1 MSEQFTEVFGGNGSG
16 GGSGSGVGG
25 NVSSTGV
32 TAVVGAPMVF
42 GNTLGTAVIAGTNTA
57 AQRQI
62 YSKAQN
68 IVASYTST
76 ERDTL
81 TWVNGDIIFN
91 STTLL
96 LEQYNGTTW
105 YTVYTDNTEY
115 IRWIENGVNGGGTI
129 SGSAFWNTSTVGGL
143 KNSVS
148 LTQNVGN
155 QLGIWY
161 KNVPQIA
168 IHKRIVLEADHSAG
182 GGNGADGIWY
192 SLFANSTI
200 ISNNELTPNN
210 SYTVYFDEYSSVVK
224 LYYNGTLLQS
234 NGMNSLALGTQFMKK
249 IKFVI
254 DYNHATNTSTIF
266 CNIIGSNSGT
276 GVCVQ
281 FTDSVQRDL
290 SGTFV
295 IAAARTGGS
304 NNYHQLHYLGIRKFY
319 NY

>member
-1 MSEQFTEVFGGNGSG
+1 MNEVANEVIGGKGSG
-16 GGSGSGVGG
+16 GGGGGATAGNVSGSGVSIIGQP
-25 NVSSTGV
+25 
-32 TAVVGAPMVF
+32 AIF
-42 GNTLGTAVIAGTNTA
+42 GDITRTTIISPTNTA
-57 AQRQI
+57 EQRKI

-68 IVASYTST
+68 IIVSYTTT
-76 ERDTL
+76 ERDSL
-81 TWVNGDIIFN
+81 SWSSGDIILN

-96 LEQYNGTTW
+96 LEQYNGTAW
-105 YTVYTDNTEY
+105 YTIYIDNTEY

-129 SGSAFWNTSTVGGL
+129 TGSAFWNTNTIGGL

-148 LTQNVGN
+148 LTQNVGA
-155 QLGIWY
+155 QFGMWY

-168 IHKRIVLEADHSAG
+168 THKRIVLEADHGAG
-182 GGNGADGIWY
+182 SGNGADGIWY
-192 SLFANSTI
+192 SLFANSTTL
-200 ISNNELTPNN
+200 NGNELAQNN
-210 SYTVYFDEYSSVVK
+210 SYTVYFDEFNGVVK

-234 NGMNSLALGTQFMKK
+234 NGMNSLAPGTQFMKK

-254 DYNHATNTSTIF
+254 DYNPATNTSTIF

-281 FTDSVQRDL
+281 FTDSVQRNL

-304 NNYHQLHYLGIRKFY
+304 NNYHELHYLGVRKFY